1 MAAEP
6 IAVRIMTANVWGDY
20 FGNPVAVREDQL
32 LATFTQYA
40 PDILGLQEMT
50 PSWYGSRL
58 YAGLQA
64 RYALAGMIDGSHE
77 NYVPLAYDK
86 ARFDLLAAGFER
98 YLGTPDRSKAITY
111 AVLRGRASGK
121 VLGACNTHFW
131 WKSGAEH
138 ERIRLENA
146 RQLSALMCRVQAQYH
161 CPVFAFGDLNC
172 TVASGVFQVLAEH
185 GIQRLRGLAQAAS
198 DISSEHG
205 DPVLGA
211 DGRYHGTAATQPD
224 ACSIDHI
231 LGLLREHPCRVADYQ
246 VVLDQA
252 ALDASDHSPV
262 YADISL

>member
-32 LATFTQYA
+32 LATFTKYA

-64 RYALAGMIDGSHE
+64 RYAMAGIIDGSHE

-111 AVLRGRASGK
+111 AVLQERFGRK
-121 VLGACNTHFW
+121 VLAVCSTHFW

-138 ERIRLENA
+138 EQIRLENA
-146 RQLSALMCRVQAQYH
+146 RQLSALMRRMQAQYH

-172 TVASGVFQVLAEH
+172 TVASGVFQVFAEN
-185 GIQRLRGLAQAAS
+185 GIQRLHGLAQEAS
-198 DISSEHG
+198 RVSSEHG
-205 DPVLGA
+205 DPVLGT
-211 DGRYHGTAATQPD
+211 DGRYHGAAPTQPD
-224 ACSIDHI
+224 ACAIDHVI
-231 LGLLREHPCRVADYQ
+231 GLMGEQPCRVPVYQ

-262 YADISL
+262 YADIVL